1 MGLLSLLAGAFAAPE
16 SRFLCSECVDEMH
29 KLGHMVKMGA
39 VVIHDYI
46 RDNYCPTLG
55 DHQHFC
61 RESLSRYYVGM
72 LYAVVEHYF
81 VDGAL
86 HVCQTGGVWDD
97 CKQLVAEHFPNMH
110 TMAMEKFFIPTE
122 ICMQEPVCGADPPTR
137 PPEMELEY
145 LHAKE
150 H

>member
-1 MGLLSLLAGAFAAPE
+1 MGTFIFHVQIKMRAILLLSLLAGAMAAPE

-39 VVIHDYI
+39 VYIHDYI
-46 RDNYCPTLG
+46 RDTYCPTLG

-72 LYAVVEHYF
+72 LYAIVEHYF

-86 HVCQTGGVWDD
+86 HVCQSNFLRYTCDECIKGLEWVGAYREDRIMI
-97 CKQLVAEHFPNMH
+97 AEF
-110 TMAMEKFFIPTE
+110 TIYIE
-122 ICMQEPVCGADPPTR
+122 Q
-137 PPEMELEY
+137 
-145 LHAKE
+145 
-150 H
+150 

>member
-1 MGLLSLLAGAFAAPE
+1 MGKMRAIVLLSLLAGAMAAPE

-39 VVIHDYI
+39 VYIHDYI
-46 RDNYCPTLG
+46 RDTYCPTHG

-72 LYAVVEHYF
+72 LYAIVEHYF

-86 HVCQTGGVWDD
+86 HVCQTEESVRLPRSTPASASRDWSG
-97 CKQLVAEHFPNMH
+97 LRR
-110 TMAMEKFFIPTE
+110 TSR
-122 ICMQEPVCGADPPTR
+122 TR
-137 PPEMELEY
+137 L
-145 LHAKE
+145 
-150 H
+150 